1 MRQILDNAFSR
12 AYLRPNET
20 KEGQTLPPMNK
31 SRFSGKIFKKQGG
44 RFLPVFTS
52 MILAIGCSTADLSTN
67 KLKNPD
73 TQPDLRE
80 KAIRIFEKSL
90 NARGGYSTHRS
101 FDSVRLKG
109 NDLWH
114 SSLVRFFTPV
124 TEQEQKFEV
133 LFSTAGDKINYLF
146 LNGQRKGQYIG
157 VENGKTYRAINQER
171 EFADSSKIRLY
182 LEPLRDYF
190 QWPYKLY
197 ESPVLL
203 YAGEKNIEN
212 EAYYLL
218 FASSGGVA
226 ASPEHDQ
233 YLIYINQQSYYVD
246 YIDFTLRSLFES
258 YKGTLHYL
266 DLRTVQGLM
275 VPFFIGASDEVENK
289 DFVHEFRLSETQFIT
304 SP

>member
-1 MRQILDNAFSR
+1 MLSAELISGPMKQRR
-12 AYLRPNET
+12 
-20 KEGQTLPPMNK
+20 GQVLSPMNK
-31 SRFSGKIFKKQGG
+31 IRSSEKIFKKRCG
-44 RFLPVFTS
+44 RFLLVFTS
-52 MILAIGCSTADLSTN
+52 MILAIGCSTADLSTD
-67 KLKNPD
+67 KVKNPD

-90 NARGGYSTHRS
+90 NERGGYSTYRS

-109 NDLWH
+109 TDLWH
-114 SSLVRFFTPV
+114 STLVRFFTPV

-133 LFSTAGDKINYLF
+133 LFSTAGDEINYLF

-197 ESPVLL
+197 ESPVLF

-212 EAYYLL
+212 EAYYVL
-218 FASSGGVA
+218 FASSGGVS
-226 ASPEHDQ
+226 ASPEHNQ
-233 YLIYINQQSYYVD
+233 YLIYINQQTYYVD

-258 YKGTLHYL
+258 YKGTLHYR
-266 DLRTVQGLM
+266 DLRSVQGLM
-275 VPFFIGASDEVENK
+275 VPFFIGVSDDVENK
-289 DFVHEFRLSETQFIT
+289 DFVHEFHISEIQFIT

>member
-1 MRQILDNAFSR
+1 MRISNQML
-12 AYLRPNET
+12 
-20 KEGQTLPPMNK
+20 NK
-31 SRFSGKIFKKQGG
+31 WQGKSF
-44 RFLPVFTS
+44 FVFTTLIVA
-52 MILAIGCSTADLSTN
+52 MGCSNADLSTN

-80 KAIRIFEKSL
+80 KAITIFDKSL
-90 NARGGYSTHRS
+90 NARGGYDTYRS
-101 FDSVRLKG
+101 FDSVHLKG
-109 NDLWH
+109 TDLWY

-133 LFSTAGDKINYLF
+133 VLSTAGDEINYLF
-146 LNGQRKGQYIG
+146 LNGKRKGQYIG
-157 VENGKTYRAINQER
+157 VKNGKTYRAINQER

-203 YAGEKNIEN
+203 YAGEKNIDN
-212 EAYYLL
+212 GAYYLL
-218 FASSGGVA
+218 FASSGGVV

-233 YLIYINQQSYYVD
+233 YVIYINQQTYHVD
-246 YIDFTLRSLFES
+246 YIDFTLRSLFDS
-258 YKGTLHYL
+258 YRGTLHYR

-275 VPFFIGASDEVENK
+275 VPFFIGVSDEVENK
-289 DFVHEFRLSETQFIT
+289 DFVHQFRFSEMLFIT

>member
-1 MRQILDNAFSR
+1 MLNKRH
-12 AYLRPNET
+12 
-20 KEGQTLPPMNK
+20 GTLL
-31 SRFSGKIFKKQGG
+31 F
-44 RFLPVFTS
+44 VFTALVIA
-52 MILAIGCSTADLSTN
+52 MGCSTSDLSTN

-80 KAIRIFEKSL
+80 KAITIFEKSL

-109 NDLWH
+109 TDLWH

-133 LFSTAGDKINYLF
+133 VFATAGSKISYIF
-146 LNGQRKGQYIG
+146 LNGTRKAQYIG
-157 VENGKTYRAINQER
+157 VENGKTYRVTEKER
-171 EFADSSKIRLY
+171 EFTDSSKIRLY

-190 QWPYKLY
+190 QWPCKLF

-203 YAGEKNIEN
+203 YAGDENIEN
-212 EAYYLL
+212 ESYHLL
-218 FASSGGVA
+218 FASSGGIA

-233 YLIYINQQSYYVD
+233 YVIYVNKNTYYID

-258 YKGTLHYL
+258 YKGTLHYR
-266 DLRTVQGLM
+266 DFKTVQGLM
-275 VPFFIGASDEVENK
+275 VPFFIGVSDAVENK
-289 DFVHEFRLSETQFIT
+289 YFVHEFLFSEIQFIN
-304 SP
+304 SF